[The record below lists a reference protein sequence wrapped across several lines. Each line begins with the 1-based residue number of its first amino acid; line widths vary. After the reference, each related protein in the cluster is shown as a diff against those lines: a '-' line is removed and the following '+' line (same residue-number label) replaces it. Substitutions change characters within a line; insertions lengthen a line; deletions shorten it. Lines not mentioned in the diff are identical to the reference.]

1 MSLLELV
8 DLTIEYG
15 ASPEPVRSLDGVNF
29 VMSPGEIVALVGE
42 SGSGKS
48 TLAAAVGHL
57 PIPGMRR
64 VSGQVRIGGREV
76 ASLDRQN
83 LQALR
88 RNVLGYIFQD
98 PVASL
103 DPTMKLS
110 RQVEL
115 ALDIGPAEA
124 AAALD
129 GFGFA
134 DVVRVLRSYPHEVS
148 GGMAQRVTIA
158 MVMRKRP
165 RLVVADEPTA
175 ALDAPVR
182 AQILDLLVGGCRR
195 LGAAL
200 LLVTHD
206 LQTVRS
212 HADRMDVMYAG
223 RIVESGPTAEVLAR
237 PRHPYTAALL
247 AAAVGAE
254 RPGERVIPI
263 SGLPPHIS
271 GRQGSCAFAPRC
283 RFALDICRS
292 QRPEAR
298 AASRSVLCHRAE
310 EILT

>member
-200 LLVTHD
+200 
-206 LQTVRS
+206 
-212 HADRMDVMYAG
+212 AA
-223 RIVESGPTAEVLAR
+223 
-237 PRHPYTAALL
+237 RHPRSANCAQPCRPHGRD
-247 AAAVGAE
+247 VCRPHRRE
-254 RPGERVIPI
+254 RPD
-263 SGLPPHIS
+263 SGDS
-271 GRQGSCAFAPRC
+271 GAAQAPVH
-283 RFALDICRS
+283 S
-292 QRPEAR
+292 R
-298 AASRSVLCHRAE
+298 AACRGRRG
-310 EILT
+310 